1 MFIKDLK
8 KIAFIKYGGLASGG
22 TEVNFQT
29 IAKHLSKNYQV
40 DYYYCDPSR
49 YIGSDFVHP
58 PTDKNREEYLRDSN
72 VNLIKFNVEYKDV
85 TDRNHKWINTD
96 FWDLFNRNRNKYS
109 LILTTTAGPPEYPFI
124 KIQDIPMVN
133 IVTLGAGV
141 SNQENIIKTVLI
153 SEFSKNKWVKDGGI
167 EEKSVVIPVV
177 REEIVKINEDFR
189 EKLGIENKFIFGMHQ
204 RNDKNI
210 FSKVPLKAF
219 RRIEN
224 KDNFFLLLGGSKFYD
239 EYAKKIKLK
248 NFIRLE
254 SSSDLKILNK
264 FLNTLDVFTHGRKHG
279 ETFGLVLTEAMS
291 YSLPLISHRADS
303 NAQEEVIGDAGRVF
317 SKFNTYSYSREMLKL
332 QSSTNYYK
340 KRSQKSYSRYNNFYN
355 EYSVLEQYSNL
366 IKECV

>member
-1 MFIKDLK
+1 MFIKSLK
-8 KIAFIKYGGLASGG
+8 HIAFIKYGGLASGG
-22 TEVNFQT
+22 TEVSFQT
-29 IAKHLSKNYQV
+29 VAKHLSKDYIV
-40 DYYYCDPSR
+40 DYYYCDPSP

-58 PTDKNREEYLRDSN
+58 PSEKSREEYLKNSK

-96 FWDLFNRNRNKYS
+96 FWEFFNSNRNKYS
-109 LILTTTAGPPEYPFI
+109 LILATTAGPPEYPFTE
-124 KIQDIPMVN
+124 IQDIPIVN

-153 SEFSKNKWVKDGGI
+153 SEFSKNQWVKDGGI
-167 EEKSVVIPVV
+167 KEKSVVIPLL
-177 REEIVKINEDFR
+177 REEIIKNEEDFKK
-189 EKLGIENKFIFGMHQ
+189 ELGIENKFIFGFHQ

-210 FSKVPLKAF
+210 FSQVPLKAF
-219 RRIEN
+219 KRIEN
-224 KDNFFLLLGGSKFYD
+224 RDNFFLLLGGSSLYS

-254 SSSDLKILNK
+254 SSSEVDVINK

-279 ETFGLVLTEAMS
+279 ETFGLVLTEAML
-291 YSLPLISHRADS
+291 YGLPLISHRADS

-332 QSSTNYYK
+332 QLSTNYYK
-340 KRSQKSYSRYNNFYN
+340 KKSQKSYSRYNNFYN

-366 IKECV
+366 INECV